1 MNCFK
6 NIFITLCNMYD
17 IDVIFLSLFNIIV
30 LYKVIMEKSQIEK
43 LWNVSNS
50 LDRMIED
57 LVWSSERRIG
67 DIKKIQA
74 MQKELDEVVEYVNDK
89 YLIPQ

>member
-1 MNCFK
+1 
-6 NIFITLCNMYD
+6 
-17 IDVIFLSLFNIIV
+17 
-30 LYKVIMEKSQIEK
+30 MEKEQIQK

>member
-1 MNCFK
+1 MFGIYRK
-6 NIFITLCNMYD
+6 YPLIYISTKL
-17 IDVIFLSLFNIIV
+17 
-30 LYKVIMEKSQIEK
+30 KVIMEKEQIQK

-57 LVWSSERRIG
+57 LVWSSERRIE

>member
-6 NIFITLCNMYD
+6 NIFITLCHMYD

-43 LWNVSNS
+43 LWNVSDS